1 MVMKQITYSRDAI
14 KSLGRMPANTAKRIR
29 DKIKQ
34 CAANPASLANNVV
47 IMAGAGNEIRRMRV
61 GDWRVIFSETGEV
74 IAIMKVAPRGG
85 VYE

>member
-1 MVMKQITYSRDAI
+1 MKQITYSRDAI
-14 KSLGRMPANTAKRIR
+14 KSLGRMPADTAKRIR
-29 DKIKQ
+29 DKINQ
-34 CAANPASLANNVV
+34 YAANPASLANNVV

-61 GDWRVIFSETGEV
+61 GDWRVIFSETSEV